1 MFFKQYYSKLYLF
14 FLNMHFKGKFSTG
27 TILQKIPP
35 REKATI
41 QVKVNYI
48 IENYVKCSWSCNLNE
63 MMMQCT
69 YKLFL

>member
-41 QVKVNYI
+41 KVKVNYI
-48 IENYVKCSWSCNLNE
+48 IENYVKCS
-63 MMMQCT
+63 
-69 YKLFL
+69 